1 MIQRQ
6 CSRLVEV
13 TQKEVF
19 LSFALA
25 FVFMKELVILTRLLA
40 DREICLWEL
49 SFYDLML
56 LAAVNCFF
64 GELMAQAASLLHGSS
79 RFSLKKKDSFLNLLL
94 IDTNCLPWQILYIS

>member
-1 MIQRQ
+1 
-6 CSRLVEV
+6 V

-64 GELMAQAASLLHGSS
+64 GELMAQAVFSLNGSS

-94 IDTNCLPWQILYIS
+94 IDINCLPWQILYIS